1 MLLPSIGPVF
11 SPPEGAETGAVCV
24 RGPGHEEA
32 VGVSPIEELRR
43 ELGLSISQ
51 FAAALGIGYNQ
62 LHQTER
68 GRQNIPRKAWPALR
82 EIGVDVDRLRSRQ
95 EEWFE
100 ERARKLREELAE
112 KIAGA
117 GGRAAA

>member
-1 MLLPSIGPVF
+1 
-11 SPPEGAETGAVCV
+11 
-24 RGPGHEEA
+24 
-32 VGVSPIEELRR
+32 
-43 ELGLSISQ
+43 
-51 FAAALGIGYNQ
+51 
-62 LHQTER
+62 
-68 GRQNIPRKAWPALR
+68 
-82 EIGVDVDRLRSRQ
+82 VDVDRLRSRQ